1 MVVVVSPAESD
12 SSTTWACREAV
23 HAKAVSVVAK
33 VKVGKVKW
41 TFMAGVDLK
50 E

>member
-1 MVVVVSPAESD
+1 MVVVVSLAFSV
-12 SSTTWACREAV
+12 SASWAWTDMV

-50 E
+50 K

>member
-1 MVVVVSPAESD
+1 MVVEDSLALSD
-12 SSTTWACREAV
+12 SASWAWTETV
-23 HAKAVSVVAK
+23 HAKALSVVAK
-33 VKVGKVKW
+33 VRVGKVKW